1 MSRTTNA
8 LVSARRIDGC
18 KTCMGAPPQC
28 AGAYRRESQ
37 SVPTV
42 PRDIETSCCVSVQS
56 VSRVAAAHRQE
67 RCEAVY
73 LGSAARH
80 RNKALQQME
89 YKVKSDVKGFV
100 YVAVGVAAIGGL
112 LFGYDTGVISGAIIF
127 VKKQFSLSA
136 TMEEI
141 VVSSVLAGAVVGAIL
156 GGALTDRFGR
166 RKLIILAGV
175 IFTASAIGTALAP
188 MVRWLIAGRIVSGI
202 AIGIA
207 SFISPM
213 YIAELAP
220 AKLRG
225 ALVAVNMLA
234 IATGIVAAYLV
245 DYVLSGSQEW
255 RYMFGLAA
263 IPSVALVVGMWPL
276 PDSPRWLLSGS
287 KVPEATRALQRLRI
301 ASDVGPEISD
311 IKQSMAQQSGAWT
324 KELFQPALKMP
335 LIVGLGLAVLQQIT
349 GINTV
354 MYYSPTIFKFVGI
367 NGITPAILAGA
378 GLAMVMWCVYAL
390 AIFLLDRVGRRPLL
404 LFGIAGQVIGLAVL
418 GAAFQF
424 QQMASFKSYIAIG
437 GLVIYVASFAIG
449 LGPVFWLLISEIYPL
464 KFRGTAMSAVTVT
477 NWGMNMAVAVT
488 FLTMVDLIGRAGTF
502 WLYGVIAV
510 GAWFFCYRLVPETK
524 GKTLEQIEAYWRS
537 GKSPR
542 EF

>member
-1 MSRTTNA
+1 
-8 LVSARRIDGC
+8 
-18 KTCMGAPPQC
+18 
-28 AGAYRRESQ
+28 
-37 SVPTV
+37 
-42 PRDIETSCCVSVQS
+42 
-56 VSRVAAAHRQE
+56 
-67 RCEAVY
+67 
-73 LGSAARH
+73 
-80 RNKALQQME
+80 
-89 YKVKSDVKGFV
+89 
-100 YVAVGVAAIGGL
+100 
-112 LFGYDTGVISGAIIF
+112 
-127 VKKQFSLSA
+127 
-136 TMEEI
+136 
-141 VVSSVLAGAVVGAIL
+141 
-156 GGALTDRFGR
+156 
-166 RKLIILAGV
+166 
-175 IFTASAIGTALAP
+175 
-188 MVRWLIAGRIVSGI
+188 
-202 AIGIA
+202 
-207 SFISPM
+207 
-213 YIAELAP
+213 
-220 AKLRG
+220 
-225 ALVAVNMLA
+225 
-234 IATGIVAAYLV
+234 
-245 DYVLSGSQEW
+245 
-255 RYMFGLAA
+255 
-263 IPSVALVVGMWPL
+263 
-276 PDSPRWLLSGS
+276 
-287 KVPEATRALQRLRI
+287 
-301 ASDVGPEISD
+301 
-311 IKQSMAQQSGAWT
+311 
-324 KELFQPALKMP
+324 
-335 LIVGLGLAVLQQIT
+335 
-349 GINTV
+349 